1 MTHPYH
7 SLLPVSTQSALMA
20 ASAQCAMV
28 REDPR
33 SHAIAVQS
41 IDSVAAIARADH
53 PEKFWKS
60 TDPAYQAMTEKWA
73 ARRERLATERVM

>member
-7 SLLPVSTQSALMA
+7 SLLPISTQSALMA

-28 REDPR
+28 REDPI

-41 IDSVAAIARADH
+41 IDSVAAIARAVH

-60 TDPAYQAMTEKWA
+60 TDPDYQASTAKWA
-73 ARRERLATERVM
+73 VRRERLATHRAM

>member
-7 SLLPVSTQSALMA
+7 SLLPIAAQSALMD

-28 REDPR
+28 REDPS

-41 IDSVAAIARADH
+41 IDSAAAIARAYH

-60 TDPAYQAMTEKWA
+60 TDPAYQAMTAKWD
-73 ARRERLATERVM
+73 ARRERLATERVL